1 MRIGSLAGKLPLLSM
16 FNPPISHILC
26 IRRYTPTLTVSLLSS
41 KDALINVYSRSTLTL
56 HAVLQ
61 GHEGPVN
68 AIGLEGGRVVS
79 ASGDGRM
86 MLWDAASGR
95 CERVFEGH
103 ERGLACIEFKVCFF
117 FCLIFPIFH
126 FLPQHVVVVGHRSLV
141 ISYIFY

>member
-1 MRIGSLAGKLPLLSM
+1 MDRQLVSTPAYLPDVKDQH
-16 FNPPISHILC
+16 PD
-26 IRRYTPTLTVSLLSS
+26 SS

-56 HAVLQ
+56 HAVLR

-86 MLWDAASGR
+86 MLWDAGSGR

-103 ERGLACIEFKVCFF
+103 ERGLACIEFKVCP
-117 FCLIFPIFH
+117 CLYP
-126 FLPQHVVVVGHRSLV
+126 RSGWSD
-141 ISYIFY
+141 IHHC